1 MHLATAVTA
10 NADRFITNNAKAF
23 PVSISEIDVTYP
35 DMLEP

>member
-1 MHLATAVTA
+1 VHLATAVTA